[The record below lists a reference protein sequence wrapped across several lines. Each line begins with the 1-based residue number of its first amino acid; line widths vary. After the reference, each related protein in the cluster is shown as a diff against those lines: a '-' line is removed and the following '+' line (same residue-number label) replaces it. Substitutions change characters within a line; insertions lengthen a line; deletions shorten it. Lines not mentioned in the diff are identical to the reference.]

1 MGKPESIVLLSSKVM
16 ISEEAKLHPV
26 FLTVQFLMASNQ
38 GNLNR
43 EGVTKA
49 FIDDFVSRKDVFECL
64 PMYVDMEKLLDGDFD
79 NLTHLYNRA
88 TKKFGTTQ
96 FGSLTNFYEET
107 DEDGVTSLYAEARF
121 PKRELAACMRL
132 VELYEQGRLCV
143 SVELRYNPE
152 HTVKKNGVTFI
163 DAYED
168 NALTGLCIV
177 SEPAEVRAVALDMVA
192 EKQADDSQIVTDGG
206 EPTNRGENEMNKNK
220 KDMTAEVTE
229 EIVETEAEDAT
240 VAVSEAEVSDADKTV
255 MTAADGDPEDDT
267 NDDADESEGPVVDPD
282 DEEEPKK
289 PETEDTQA
297 QVLEH
302 SVDVHESVEH
312 YCEDCPPV
320 HVTEVVE
327 RVVETL
333 EPDVVIAQQK
343 ETIAKLEAQVAQL
356 NEIAEKY
363 NAIIAEREAAELAE
377 KKANAKAFAERQG
390 LDTQDVAVAEAIES
404 LDYTKI
410 AELTMAQVQEK
421 EVPAEPEAAE
431 KISLASYVEF
441 EINNDGYGGLLQRRT
456 K

>member
-1 MGKPESIVLLSSKVM
+1 MGKPESIVM

-206 EPTNRGENEMNKNK
+206 EPTNRGENEMDKTEN
-220 KDMTAEVTE
+220 MTAEATE
-229 EIVETEAEDAT
+229 EIVETEAKNAT
-240 VAVSEAEVSDADKTV
+240 VAVSEAEISDADDTV
-255 MTAADGDPEDDT
+255 MTAADGDPEDDA
-267 NDDADESEGPVVDPD
+267 NDDADEGEGPVVDPD

-302 SVDVHESVEH
+302 SVDDHESVEH

-343 ETIAKLEAQVAQL
+343 ETIAKLEAQIAQL

-421 EVPAEPEAAE
+421 EVPSEPEAAE

>member
-64 PMYVDMEKLLDGDFD
+64 PMYVDMQRLLDGDFD

-88 TKKFGTTQ
+88 TKKFGTVQ

-121 PKRELAACMRL
+121 PKREFGACMRL
-132 VELYEQGRLCV
+132 IELYEQGRLCV

-152 HTVKKNGVTFI
+152 HTLKKDGVMFI

-177 SEPAEVRAVALDMVA
+177 SEPAEKRAVALDMVA
-192 EKQADDSQIVTDGG
+192 EKQADDSQIVTEGG
-206 EPTNRGENEMNKNK
+206 KPTDRGENEMDKTEN
-220 KDMTAEVTE
+220 MTADVAE
-229 EIVETEAEDAT
+229 EIVETED
-240 VAVSEAEVSDADKTV
+240 VAVAEAEVSEE
-255 MTAADGDPEDDT
+255 MTAATEPQPGDSTTKDDPEGEENETQDGDDADDKPEDDEDRERL
-267 NDDADESEGPVVDPD
+267 NA
-282 DEEEPKK
+282 EE
-289 PETEDTQA
+289 TQA
-297 QVLEH
+297 EVLEH
-302 SVDVHESVEH
+302 SVDVHESVEN
-312 YCEDCPPV
+312 YCENCPPV

-327 RVVETL
+327 RVVETIDP
-333 EPDVVIAQQK
+333 ETVIAEQK
-343 ETIAKLEAQVAQL
+343 ETIAKLEAQIAQL
-356 NEIAEKY
+356 NQIAEKY
-363 NAIIAEREAAELAE
+363 NAIIAEREAQALAE

-390 LDTQDVAVAEAIES
+390 LDARDAAVAEAIES

-410 AELTMAQVQEK
+410 AELTMAQAEKEEK
-421 EVPAEPEAAE
+421 EVPAEEN
-431 KISLASYVEF
+431 KISLASFVEF
-441 EINNDGYGGLLQRRT
+441 EINNDGYGGLLNRRN